1 MMSIDSLYN
10 TSDLN
15 VTHKGSV
22 LSPVIGFW
30 ILLIFSIPSMI
41 CSLSVLWLLL
51 NNPQNRRSLNHRV
64 IIIQLIA
71 GLIFLLINVPLY
83 LNYLRLGYVWPQIP
97 AICQLGWFVGDGY
110 IDTMTILMAWASFER
125 HILIFHDRW
134 ILTAKRRFVAHYLP
148 VTLIIIYCP
157 FYYLIVEGFPPCENT
172 YDYTENWCS
181 SSCLFEN
188 EVLVMYDIIFNDIL
202 ATILVAVFSISLI
215 IRVLYRHNIGVR
227 QRARWRRH
235 RRIIIVF
242 FSISAIYLLF
252 NLPMMILKLVKLCD
266 PSKNIIENLQPYFD
280 FLNYFIFILYPFI
293 CLGNMSKKFCNQRRR
308 RLVGPR
314 VFVMPNRQVIQ
325 RQY

>member
-1 MMSIDSLYN
+1 
-10 TSDLN
+10 
-15 VTHKGSV
+15 
-22 LSPVIGFW
+22 
-30 ILLIFSIPSMI
+30 
-41 CSLSVLWLLL
+41 
-51 NNPQNRRSLNHRV
+51 
-64 IIIQLIA
+64 
-71 GLIFLLINVPLY
+71 
-83 LNYLRLGYVWPQIP
+83 
-97 AICQLGWFVGDGY
+97 
-110 IDTMTILMAWASFER
+110 
-125 HILIFHDRW
+125 
-134 ILTAKRRFVAHYLP
+134 
-148 VTLIIIYCP
+148 
-157 FYYLIVEGFPPCENT
+157 
-172 YDYTENWCS
+172 
-181 SSCLFEN
+181 
-188 EVLVMYDIIFNDIL
+188 MYDIIFNDIL